1 MPTYFTALC
10 IDCEGNMRETAPC
23 RTGQHSEGN
32 LGKQKQGTR
41 WKDSSALGL
50 SKQPGEH
57 TDPALPGFGMRV
69 SPKLKAVWTV
79 KCSVGSGADRKHYEA
94 KLGLVFKKD
103 ELPDEVNT
111 LSLKQARINAE
122 KWLEEKRLPAAE
134 RERRAIRAN
143 LDIENTLEEFLQQRR
158 IKTGLPLAES
168 TKQYYRDV
176 YKRYLQECKNW
187 PLVEKQYSSREWLGI
202 VLKANERS
210 PAWANGAMSLISA
223 IYDHLE
229 LNDSVDVNPMRKV
242 RKRRLVTRLKKRV
255 SHIQTVDLGKL
266 VKQAAALRNRH
277 SRDAVRFMMLTGMR
291 NTAVLAMRWDAID
304 MKRALVRVS
313 VDDPGWKRWS
323 GTYPLNDHAMEI
335 LRRRFAVREST
346 AYVFPARHGDGE
358 HMVDVRSAIA
368 QASKDCMTKAT
379 AHILRR
385 TFGTMINIVF
395 PDDLVLAGALLTHKW
410 TVPENPEVD
419 ITVRYTIAAERL
431 LAASNRV
438 ADVILQVGGE
448 RPMTEETI
456 QLLHNAAID
465 ISAFTVKPIDGEDED
480 DEEANGNEAEQVGEE
495 MTAQ

>member
-1 MPTYFTALC
+1 MGKHSTGAPW
-10 IDCEGNMRETAPC
+10 RET
-23 RTGQHSEGN
+23 R
-32 LGKQKQGTR
+32 
-41 WKDSSALGL
+41 ALSL
-50 SKQPGEH
+50 AREPGEH
-57 TDPALPGFGMRV
+57 TDPGLAGFGMRV

-79 KCSVGSGADRKHYEA
+79 KCSIGSGKERKHHEA
-94 KLGLVFKKD
+94 TLGIVAKVGEK
-103 ELPDEVNT
+103 PDETTT
-111 LSLKQARINAE
+111 LSLKQARENAQ
-122 KWLEEKRLPAAE
+122 KWLDERRLPAVE
-134 RERRAIRAN
+134 RERRARRAS

-158 IKTGLPLAES
+158 IKTGLPLADS

-187 PLVEKQYSSREWLGI
+187 PLVEMQYSSREWLGI

-266 VKQAAALRNRH
+266 VKQAAALRNKH
-277 SRDAVRFMMLTGMR
+277 SRDAVRFMMLTGLR

-304 MKRALVRVS
+304 MERAFVRVS

-323 GTYPLNDHAMEI
+323 GTYPLNDCAMEI
-335 LRRRFAVREST
+335 LRKRFAVRGSA

-395 PDDLVLAGALLTHKW
+395 PDDLVLVGALLTHKW
-410 TVPENPEVD
+410 TVPENPEID
-419 ITVRYTIAAERL
+419 ITVRYTITAERL

-448 RPMTEETI
+448 RPVTEETI

-465 ISAFTVKPIDGEDED
+465 VTAFTVKPIDGEDED
-480 DEEANGNEAEQVGEE
+480 DEEASADEAEQVDEE